1 MNKFKTFGVMLD
13 CSRNAVPTVEFLKTF
28 IDDLAK
34 MGYNSLQ
41 LYTEDTYEIDGEP
54 MFGYLR
60 GRFTKE
66 EMKEINAYAK
76 TRGVEMIPC
85 IQTLAHLNCAVR
97 WYPYCAYTDC
107 DDILLIDDDRTYTLI
122 DKMFAT
128 MRECYDTKYINI
140 GMDEAHN
147 VGLGQYLSKHG
158 FQNRFEII
166 LKHLKKVADI
176 AKKYDFTCIMWS
188 DMWFRL
194 SNNGSYYS
202 DKPFDIPQ
210 SIKDSVPDNVALCY
224 WDYYTK
230 NEAVANNMLAE
241 HKKFNAE
248 TWFAGGAWSW
258 GGFTPANYASMDS
271 SDLTIRACIKNKV
284 DNVFITMWGDNGGE
298 TSKRAVYPALF
309 HAAQIAQGIDDVAI
323 MNENFKNIFGVSM
336 EDYLLIDSANRIQEM
351 PTLNNYANSSPNNP
365 SKYMFYNDPFLGI
378 FDTDVNLDAEK
389 YYVEYTEELKKM
401 VENDRFGYIFDTQQ
415 KLCAVLAD
423 KYALGVKTRNAYKAG
438 DKETL
443 KNLVPVYDGL
453 EQKILDFYNAFKAQW
468 FKENK
473 PFGFEIQD
481 RRFGGA
487 ILRNKHCKERLIAYV
502 NGEISQIPELE
513 VKIESRWLDP
523 SYDGK
528 TGYDN
533 WYTKIITANVE

>member
-1 MNKFKTFGVMLD
+1 
-13 CSRNAVPTVEFLKTF
+13 
-28 IDDLAK
+28 
-34 MGYNSLQ
+34 
-41 LYTEDTYEIDGEP
+41 
-54 MFGYLR
+54 
-60 GRFTKE
+60 
-66 EMKEINAYAK
+66 
-76 TRGVEMIPC
+76 
-85 IQTLAHLNCAVR
+85 
-97 WYPYCAYTDC
+97 
-107 DDILLIDDDRTYTLI
+107 
-122 DKMFAT
+122 MFAT

-230 NEAVANNMLAE
+230 NEAVVNNMLTE

-309 HAAQIAQGIDDVAI
+309 HAAQIAQGIEDVAI

-351 PTLNNYANSSPNNP
+351 PTLNNYA
-365 SKYMFYNDPFLGI
+365 KYFVI
-378 FDTDVNLDAEK
+378 F
-389 YYVEYTEELKKM
+389 
-401 VENDRFGYIFDTQQ
+401 RIF
-415 KLCAVLAD
+415 
-423 KYALGVKTRNAYKAG
+423 
-438 DKETL
+438 
-443 KNLVPVYDGL
+443 
-453 EQKILDFYNAFKAQW
+453 
-468 FKENK
+468 
-473 PFGFEIQD
+473 
-481 RRFGGA
+481 RRF
-487 ILRNKHCKERLIAYV
+487 ER
-502 NGEISQIPELE
+502 
-513 VKIESRWLDP
+513 
-523 SYDGK
+523 
-528 TGYDN
+528 
-533 WYTKIITANVE
+533 

>member
-13 CSRNAVPTVEFLKTF
+13 CSRNAVPNLDFLKTF

-97 WYPYCAYTDC
+97 WYPYGSYTDC
-107 DDILLIDDDRTYTLI
+107 DDILLIGDDRTYALI

-147 VGLGQYLSKHG
+147 VGLGKYLSKHG
-158 FQNRFEII
+158 FQNRFDII
-166 LKHLKKVADI
+166 LGHLKKVADI

-194 SNNGSYYS
+194 SNNGDYYS
-202 DKPFDIPQ
+202 DKPFNIPQ
-210 SIKDSVPDNVALCY
+210 NIKDSVPDNVALCY

-230 NEAVANNMLAE
+230 NKAVVDNMLKA
-241 HKKFNAE
+241 HKEFKAE

-258 GGFTPANYASMDS
+258 GGFTPSNYASMES
-271 SDLTIRACIKNKV
+271 SDLTIRACIENGV
-284 DNVFITMWGDNGGE
+284 DNVFITMWGDNGAE
-298 TSKRAVYPALF
+298 TSKCAVYPALF
-309 HAAQIAQGIDDVAI
+309 QAAQIAQGIDDVAV
-323 MNENFKNIFGVSM
+323 MNENFKKIFGVSM
-336 EDYLLIDSANRIQEM
+336 EDYLLIDSANRIQEL
-351 PTLNNYANSSPNNP
+351 PTLYNYKNSSQNNP
-365 SKYMFYNDPFLGI
+365 SKYMLYIDPFLGI
-378 FDTDVNLDAEK
+378 LDVSVNLDAEK
-389 YYVEYTEELKKM
+389 YYASYAEELKKLTT
-401 VENDRFGYIFDTQQ
+401 NDKFGYLFNTQQ

-423 KYALGVKTRNAYKAG
+423 KYALGVKTRTAYKAG

-443 KNLVPVYDGL
+443 KKLVPVYEGL
-453 EQKILDFYNAFKAQW
+453 EQKILDFYSAFKAQW

-473 PFGFEIQD
+473 PFGFEVQD
-481 RRFGGA
+481 ARIGGL
-487 ILRNKHCKERLIAYV
+487 ILRVKHCKERLTAYL
-502 NGEISQIPELE
+502 NGEISDILELNE
-513 VKIESRWLDP
+513 KIESQWLDP
-523 SYDGK
+523 VHDGK
-528 TGYDN
+528 TTYEN
-533 WYTKIITANVE
+533 NYVRTITACVP